1 MPAVTLLVLADP
13 QDPSLRRLGCLP
25 QDVEVVCGAVPEAFR
40 TRAAE
45 AEVLLNWSATREL
58 LEAVWP
64 MAPRLKWIHSRAA
77 GLDDVLFPELIESP
91 VIVTNSRGV
100 FSRSLAEFVT
110 AAVLFFA
117 KDLRRMLTSQQAGR
131 WDPFDVEEVHG
142 KVMGIVGY
150 GDIGRAC
157 AAQARALGM
166 LVQAVRRQPDAG
178 ADPFAQRVVPPERR
192 SEVLS
197 ASDYVVVAAPLTEE
211 TRGLIGAAELRRM
224 KSSAVLINVGRG
236 PVVDQRALIR
246 ALEEGWIRGAALDV
260 FEREPLPAGH
270 PFYGLPNVLL
280 SPHCADHTP
289 GWLDR
294 AMDLFLDNFARFLRG
309 EPLLNVVDKKRGY

>member
-13 QDPSLRRLGCLP
+13 HDPSLRRLDALP
-25 QDVEVVCGAVPEAFR
+25 GDVAVVCGADPGAFHA
-40 TRAAE
+40 RAPE
-45 AEVLLNWSATREL
+45 AEVILAWSATREL
-58 LEAVWP
+58 LEAVWR

-77 GLDDVLFPELIESP
+77 GLDDVLFAALIQSP

-100 FSRSLAEFVT
+100 FSRPLAEFVT

-117 KDLRRMLTSQQAGR
+117 KDLRRMLTNQQARR
-131 WDPFDVEEVHG
+131 WDPFDVGEVHG

-166 LVQAVRRQPDAG
+166 LVQAVRRRPDAG
-178 ADPFAQRVVPPERR
+178 ADSLAHRIVPPEQRA
-192 SEVLS
+192 EVLS

-211 TRGLIGAAELRRM
+211 TRGLIGAAELRNM
-224 KSSAVLINVGRG
+224 KPSAVLINVGRG
-236 PVVDQRALIR
+236 PVVDEKALIQ
-246 ALEEGWIRGAALDV
+246 ALQEGWIRGAALDV
-260 FEREPLPAGH
+260 FEQEPLPADH

-294 AMDLFLDNFARFLRG
+294 AMDLFLENMACYLRG
-309 EPLLNVVDKKRGY
+309 EPLRNMVDKKRGY

>member
-13 QDPSLRRLGCLP
+13 NDPSLRKLDSLP
-25 QDVEVVCGAVPEAFR
+25 GDVDVVCGTAPATFR
-40 TRAAE
+40 ARAAE
-45 AEVLLNWSATREL
+45 AEVVLNWSATREL
-58 LEAVWP
+58 LESVWG

-77 GLDDVLFPELIESP
+77 GLDDVLFPALIESP
-91 VIVTNSRGV
+91 VIVTNGRGV
-100 FSRSLAEFVT
+100 FSRSLAEFVI

-117 KDLRRMLTSQQAGR
+117 KDLRRMLASQQARR
-131 WDPFDVEEVHG
+131 WDPFDVEEVRG
-142 KVMGIVGY
+142 KVMGVVGY
-150 GDIGRAC
+150 GDIGTAC

-166 LVQAVRRQPDAG
+166 LVEAIRRQPDAG
-178 ADPFAQRVVPPERR
+178 ADPFARRIVPPERR
-192 SEVLS
+192 AEVLS
-197 ASDYVVVAAPLTEE
+197 ESDYVVIAAPLTEQ
-211 TRGLIGAAELRRM
+211 TRGLIGAAELRVM

-236 PVVDQRALIR
+236 PVVDEKALIR

-260 FEREPLPAGH
+260 FEREPLPADH

-309 EPLLNVVDKKRGY
+309 EPLRNVVDKKRGY

>member
-13 QDPSLRRLGCLP
+13 NDPSLRKLDSLP
-25 QDVEVVCGAVPEAFR
+25 GDVDVVCGAAPAMFR
-40 TRAAE
+40 ARAAE
-45 AEVLLNWSATREL
+45 AEVVLNWSGTREL
-58 LEAVWP
+58 LESVWR

-77 GLDDVLFPELIESP
+77 GLDDVLFPALIESP
-91 VIVTNSRGV
+91 VVLTNGRGV
-100 FSRSLAEFVT
+100 FSRSLAEFVI

-117 KDLRRMLTSQQAGR
+117 KHLRRMLASQQARR

-166 LVQAVRRQPDAG
+166 LVEAIRRQPDAG
-178 ADPFAQRVVPPERR
+178 ADPFARRIVPPERR
-192 SEVLS
+192 AEVLS
-197 ASDYVVVAAPLTEE
+197 ESDYVVIAAPLTEE
-211 TRGLIGAAELRRM
+211 TRGLIGAAELRVM

-236 PVVDQRALIR
+236 PVVDEKALIR

-260 FEREPLPAGH
+260 FEREPLPADH

-294 AMDLFLDNFARFLRG
+294 AMDLFLDNFVRFVRG
-309 EPLLNVVDKKRGY
+309 EPLRNVVDKKRGY